1 MSALLRYSLY
11 LGQCICSF
19 DIALRVRQERLDFLP
34 FLPKIFFVLFTAA
47 PYILSGNIMTTSSKK
62 TIRLLPPELSNQIA
76 AGEVVERPASVVKEL
91 VENSLDA
98 GATSVL
104 VELENGG
111 QTLIRV
117 TDNGR
122 GIDADQ
128 LELAV
133 TRHATSKIAEV
144 GDLMNIDSYG
154 FRGEALPSI
163 ASVSRFRMISA
174 PLMEDGSTGEAS
186 GIEVVYG
193 AIRGV
198 SPAAL
203 NQGTLVEVSELFSN
217 IPARLKFL
225 KSPATE
231 QKKAQEL
238 FTRLAL
244 ARTDIAFT
252 LKAGTRELVRFEQGQ
267 SLARRM
273 GILWPPAI
281 VDALRP
287 FDVSISGMHLHGLT
301 SDPRSSQPRADRML
315 FYVNGRAVNDR
326 LLMRAVRQAY
336 QGRLTSRDYPQ
347 TVLFLEIPPH
357 DVDVNVHPAKNE
369 VRFRDEQAVFSAVLR
384 AIGSALTAVPL
395 ASERFEERAASVET
409 EEAPVKSTPPRPL
422 GFWGE
427 ADAVR
432 VMPRPRP
439 KTMPTFSS
447 KTEHDDAPVSVL
459 RERSVPERD
468 FMTGKAKP
476 AVRQDYVPPKTSGY
490 RPADIPPLPQGVK
503 ETPSDIFEE
512 SPQPLEEPTTMP
524 EPPAPQKLPMPE
536 EHPSAPGMESSP
548 LNGFRYLGQVARTY
562 LVLSQNDET
571 LLLLDQ
577 HAMHERIF
585 YEKFRAAGSKGLAR
599 PLLVPLEMELHPA
612 EVERLMELKDSLLRL
627 GFETSCRG
635 RRCMVQAMPTEMD
648 RSEALAFLREALSGR
663 VDDLEGVWI
672 HHACATAIRAGQH
685 LTPDDALNL
694 VRQWLRT
701 ESPDFCPHGRPCAVT
716 LEKADL
722 EKLFKRRQS

>member
-1 MSALLRYSLY
+1 MNAS
-11 LGQCICSF
+11 
-19 DIALRVRQERLDFLP
+19 ER
-34 FLPKIFFVLFTAA
+34 
-47 PYILSGNIMTTSSKK
+47 K

-117 TDNGR
+117 TDDGR
-122 GIDADQ
+122 GMPGDQ

-133 TRHATSKIAEV
+133 TRHATSKIADI
-144 GDLMNIDSYG
+144 GDLMNIRSYG

-163 ASVSRFRMISA
+163 ASVSRFRMTSA
-174 PLMEDGSTGEAS
+174 PLEDDGSTGDAHC
-186 GIEVVYG
+186 IEVLYG
-193 AIRGV
+193 TIKGV
-198 SPAAL
+198 SPSAL
-203 NQGTLVEVSELFSN
+203 NHGTVVEVSELFSN
-217 IPARLKFL
+217 VPARLKFL

-231 QKKAQEL
+231 QKKTQEL
-238 FTRLAL
+238 FTRIAL
-244 ARTDIAFT
+244 ARTDVAFT
-252 LKAGTRELVRFEQGQ
+252 LKAGTREVLRFDAGQ
-267 SLARRM
+267 TLARRM
-273 GILWPPAI
+273 AMLWPPAI

-287 FDVSISGMHLHGLT
+287 FDITTAGMRLHGLT

-315 FYVNGRAVNDR
+315 FFVNGRAVNDR
-326 LLMRAVRQAY
+326 LLMRAVRQVY

-347 TVLFLEIPPH
+347 TVLFLDMPPEE
-357 DVDVNVHPAKNE
+357 VDVNVHPAKNE

-384 AIGSALTAVPL
+384 AAGSALAGVPL
-395 ASERFEERAASVET
+395 ASERFKEHAELTTEQAPQKGMER
-409 EEAPVKSTPPRPL
+409 PVRPL

-432 VMPRPRP
+432 VMPKPQKKP
-439 KTMPTFSS
+439 SPLSFEKDDDFSPGS
-447 KTEHDDAPVSVL
+447 L
-459 RERSVPERD
+459 RENSVPERD
-468 FMTGKAKP
+468 FFTG
-476 AVRQDYVPPKTSGY
+476 
-490 RPADIPPLPQGVK
+490 RPNPEYSRERTGLAMPSPRPSDIPPLPEERTVEEK
-503 ETPSDIFEE
+503 EDGRKKERSLFD
-512 SPQPLEEPTTMP
+512 
-524 EPPAPQKLPMPE
+524 MPE
-536 EHPSAPGMESSP
+536 ETLRAKEVRMPSPVDDSSADEDPGETGAHALSVTAPAHDRSEVSEDLNLPRAEDKEEAPVAVSP
-548 LNGFRYLGQVARTY
+548 LRGFRYLGQVARTY
-562 LVLSQNDET
+562 LVLTQNDDT

-585 YEKFRAAGSKGLAR
+585 YEKFRAGGSRGMAQ
-599 PLLVPLEMELHPA
+599 PLLVPLDMDLHPS
-612 EVERLMELKDSLLRL
+612 EVERLLELKNTLLRL

-635 RRCMVQAMPTEMD
+635 RHCLVQSLPPEMD
-648 RSEALAFLREALSGR
+648 RAEAAAFLREALSGR
-663 VDDLEGVWI
+663 VDDLEARWI

-685 LTPDDALNL
+685 LTPDDAMTL

>member
-1 MSALLRYSLY
+1 M
-11 LGQCICSF
+11 
-19 DIALRVRQERLDFLP
+19 
-34 FLPKIFFVLFTAA
+34 
-47 PYILSGNIMTTSSKK
+47 NSSQNK

-91 VENSLDA
+91 MENSLDA
-98 GATSVL
+98 GATSIT

-111 QTLIRV
+111 QTMIRV
-117 TDNGR
+117 IDNGR
-122 GIDADQ
+122 GIAADQ

-133 TRHATSKIAEV
+133 TRHATSKIAEI

-174 PLMEDGSTGEAS
+174 PQQEDGSTGEAS
-186 GIEVVYG
+186 CIEVLYG
-193 AIRGV
+193 TMKPVA
-198 SPAAL
+198 PAAL
-203 NQGTLVEVSELFSN
+203 NQGTLVEVAELFSN

-238 FTRLAL
+238 FTRIAL
-244 ARTDIAFT
+244 ARPEAGFT
-252 LKAGTRELVRFEQGQ
+252 LKAGSREIVRFEAGQ
-267 SLARRM
+267 SLAHRM
-273 GILWPPAI
+273 AVLWPPAV

-287 FDVSISGMHLHGLT
+287 FDITVSGMRLYGLT

-347 TVLFLEIPPH
+347 TVLFLELPAH
-357 DVDVNVHPAKNE
+357 EVDVNVHPAKNE

-384 AIGSALTAVPL
+384 AAGSALAGVPL
-395 ASERFEERAASVET
+395 ASERFAERSEASGKAPAVPSPPPVR
-409 EEAPVKSTPPRPL
+409 EEAARTARPL

-432 VMPRPRP
+432 IMPRQ
-439 KTMPTFSS
+439 K
-447 KTEHDDAPVSVL
+447 KAPSLPEELSPMGNAL
-459 RERSVPERD
+459 REPYMPERD
-468 FMTGKAKP
+468 FRTGMPNPAFPHENRHAAPAPFPELSETKTENALPAEERQAPAKKQDSAEKVQKKDAEATAISENDAP
-476 AVRQDYVPPKTSGY
+476 AQAMREIP
-490 RPADIPPLPQGVK
+490 RPPL
-503 ETPSDIFEE
+503 
-512 SPQPLEEPTTMP
+512 
-524 EPPAPQKLPMPE
+524 
-536 EHPSAPGMESSP
+536 SP
-548 LNGFRYLGQVARTY
+548 LQGFRYLGQVAKTY
-562 LVLSQNDET
+562 LVLSQNDDT

-585 YEKFRAAGSKGLAR
+585 YEKFRAGGSRGAAQS
-599 PLLVPLEMELHPA
+599 LLVPLEMELHPS
-612 EVERLMELKDSLLRL
+612 EKERFLELEQNLPRL
-627 GFETSCRG
+627 GFEASCRG
-635 RRCMVQAMPTEMD
+635 GRLSVRAIPPEMD
-648 RSEALAFLREALSGR
+648 RSEAAAFLREVLSGR
-663 VDDLEGVWI
+663 VDDLTDVWI

-685 LTPDDALNL
+685 LTPEDALHL

-701 ESPDFCPHGRPCAVT
+701 EEPDFCPHGRPCAVT

>member
-1 MSALLRYSLY
+1 MNTNA
-11 LGQCICSF
+11 
-19 DIALRVRQERLDFLP
+19 
-34 FLPKIFFVLFTAA
+34 
-47 PYILSGNIMTTSSKK
+47 KK

-111 QTLIRV
+111 QTMIRV

-122 GIDADQ
+122 GVSGDQ

-133 TRHATSKIAEV
+133 TRHATSKIADV
-144 GDLMNIDSYG
+144 ADLMNIRSYG

-163 ASVSRFRMISA
+163 ASVSRFRMTSA
-174 PLMEDGSTGEAS
+174 PLEDDGSTGEAFC
-186 GIEVVYG
+186 IDVLYG
-193 AIRGV
+193 TIRSV
-198 SPAAL
+198 APAAL
-203 NQGTLVEVSELFSN
+203 NQGTVVEVSELFSN

-225 KSPATE
+225 KTPATE

-244 ARTDIAFT
+244 ARMDVGFT
-252 LKAGTRELVRFEQGQ
+252 LKAGSRELVRFEAGQ
-267 SLARRM
+267 TLARRM
-273 GILWPPAI
+273 ALLWPPAV

-287 FDVSISGMHLHGLT
+287 FDVTTSGMHLHGLT

-326 LLMRAVRQAY
+326 LLMRAVRQVY

-347 TVLFLEIPPH
+347 TVLFIDMPPEE
-357 DVDVNVHPAKNE
+357 VDVNVHPAKNE
-369 VRFRDEQAVFSAVLR
+369 VRFRDEQTVFAAVLR
-384 AIGSALTAVPL
+384 AVGSALAGVPL
-395 ASERFEERAASVET
+395 ASERFAERADAS
-409 EEAPVKSTPPRPL
+409 APQEKERPARPL

-432 VMPRPRP
+432 VMPKQKTLPRAS
-439 KTMPTFSS
+439 F
-447 KTEHDDAPVSVL
+447 EFQDDGPAGL
-459 RERSVPERD
+459 RERSMPERD
-468 FMTGKAKP
+468 FVSGRPNKSVVRERAGF
-476 AVRQDYVPPKTSGY
+476 AVPHPRSASV
-490 RPADIPPLPQGVK
+490 PPLPLHQEPEDAEPFV
-503 ETPSDIFEE
+503 EPSE
-512 SPQPLEEPTTMP
+512 SQSSEAQ
-524 EPPAPQKLPMPE
+524 PAPSALVATPAEATTTAPEIKAAPKPLDLPLPDARPE
-536 EHPSAPGMESSP
+536 QSADVSP
-548 LNGFRYLGQVARTY
+548 LRGFRYLGQVARTY
-562 LVLSQNDET
+562 LVLSQNDDT
-571 LLLLDQ
+571 LLILDQ

-585 YEKFRAAGSKGLAR
+585 YEKFRNGGSRGVAQ
-599 PLLVPLEMELHPA
+599 PLLVPLKLDLHPA
-612 EVERLMELKDSLLRL
+612 ETERLLEIRDNLLRL

-635 RRCMVQAMPTEMD
+635 NQCLVQTMPPEMD
-648 RSEALAFLREALSGR
+648 RAEASAFLREALSGR
-663 VDDLEGVWI
+663 VDDLESVWI

-685 LTPDDALNL
+685 LTPDDAMHLI
-694 VRQWLRT
+694 RQWLRT

>member
-1 MSALLRYSLY
+1 M
-11 LGQCICSF
+11 
-19 DIALRVRQERLDFLP
+19 
-34 FLPKIFFVLFTAA
+34 
-47 PYILSGNIMTTSSKK
+47 NTSPHK

-91 VENSLDA
+91 MENSLDA
-98 GATSVL
+98 GATSIT

-122 GIDADQ
+122 GIGADQ

-133 TRHATSKIAEV
+133 TRHATSKIAEL
-144 GDLMNIDSYG
+144 GDLMNISSYG

-163 ASVSRFRMISA
+163 ASVSRFRMVSA
-174 PLMEDGSTGEAS
+174 PQEEDGGTGEAAC
-186 GIEVVYG
+186 IEVVYG
-193 AIRGV
+193 TMKPV

-203 NQGTLVEVSELFSN
+203 NQGTTVEVAELFSN

-238 FTRLAL
+238 FTRIAL
-244 ARTDIAFT
+244 AREDAGFI
-252 LKAGTRELVRFEQGQ
+252 LKAGSREIVRFEAGQ
-267 SLARRM
+267 NLARRM
-273 GILWPPAI
+273 AVLWPPAI

-287 FDVSISGMHLHGLT
+287 FDIRMSGMHLYGLT

-347 TVLFLEIPPH
+347 TVLFLELPAH
-357 DVDVNVHPAKNE
+357 EVDVNVHPAKNE

-384 AIGSALTAVPL
+384 AVGSALAGVPL
-395 ASERFEERAASVET
+395 ASERFAERAGYAAE
-409 EEAPVKSTPPRPL
+409 STPDTAPLPVREEKPRPARPL

-432 VMPRPRP
+432 VMPRRPEPRIQP
-439 KTMPTFSS
+439 EEEVTFMTNALREPSLAERDFRTGRPLTGS
-447 KTEHDDAPVSVL
+447 APEKAFSPAPASPRAPVSEPFPSASGTLSSEAARLEKKPLMREKAPETPAPEAEHTQKSAAPVQEAEHTQEKQLSAPDVL
-459 RERSVPERD
+459 
-468 FMTGKAKP
+468 
-476 AVRQDYVPPKTSGY
+476 
-490 RPADIPPLPQGVK
+490 PLPV
-503 ETPSDIFEE
+503 EE
-512 SPQPLEEPTTMP
+512 KDMP
-524 EPPAPQKLPMPE
+524 R
-536 EHPSAPGMESSP
+536 PGISP
-548 LNGFRYLGQVARTY
+548 LQGFRYLGQVAKTY
-562 LVLSQNDET
+562 LVLSQNDDT

-585 YEKFRAAGSKGLAR
+585 YEKFRANGSRGVAR
-599 PLLVPLEMELHPA
+599 PLLVPLELDLHPA
-612 EVERLMELKDSLLRL
+612 EMERFLELKETLTRL
-627 GFETSCRG
+627 GFEATCRG
-635 RRCMVQAMPTEMD
+635 MRLAVRAMPPEMD
-648 RSEALAFLREALSGR
+648 RSEASAFLREALSGR
-663 VDDLEGVWI
+663 VDDLTSVWI
-672 HHACATAIRAGQH
+672 HHACATAIRAGQK
-685 LTPDDALNL
+685 LTPDDAMQL

-701 ESPDFCPHGRPCAVT
+701 EEPDFCPHGRPCAVT
-716 LEKADL
+716 LEKVDL

>member
-1 MSALLRYSLY
+1 MN
-11 LGQCICSF
+11 
-19 DIALRVRQERLDFLP
+19 
-34 FLPKIFFVLFTAA
+34 A
-47 PYILSGNIMTTSSKK
+47 PARK

-117 TDNGR
+117 TDDGR
-122 GIDADQ
+122 GVSGDQ

-133 TRHATSKIAEV
+133 TRHATSKIADV
-144 GDLMNIDSYG
+144 GDLMNIRSYG

-163 ASVSRFRMISA
+163 ASVSRFRMTSA
-174 PLMEDGSTGEAS
+174 PQEDDGSVGEAS
-186 GIEVVYG
+186 CIDVSYG
-193 AIRGV
+193 AIKSV

-203 NQGTLVEVSELFSN
+203 NKGTMVEVAELFSN

-231 QKKAQEL
+231 QKKTQEL

-244 ARTDIAFT
+244 ARTDVSFT
-252 LKAGTRELVRFEQGQ
+252 LKAGSRELVRFEAGQ
-267 SLARRM
+267 TLARRM

-287 FDVSISGMHLHGLT
+287 FDVTVAGMRLRGLT

-347 TVLFLEIPPH
+347 TALFLDMSPQE
-357 DVDVNVHPAKNE
+357 VDVNVHPAKNE

-384 AIGSALTAVPL
+384 AVSGALAGVPL
-395 ASERFEERAASVET
+395 ASERFAERTEERPASPSSRENA
-409 EEAPVKSTPPRPL
+409 ERPARPL

-432 VMPRPRP
+432 VMPKPKNEPR
-439 KTMPTFSS
+439 FSP
-447 KTEHDDAPVSVL
+447 E
-459 RERSVPERD
+459 ERQEDGLSPSCLKERGAPERD
-468 FMTGKAKP
+468 FFTGRPTVAP
-476 AVRQDYVPPKTSGY
+476 APHAPRPLVNESRPASVPPLALETAPSPRAPKDDT
-490 RPADIPPLPQGVK
+490 PAAQRDELPRDAAPAASKAATPLSLPLP
-503 ETPSDIFEE
+503 ETKNDA
-512 SPQPLEEPTTMP
+512 P
-524 EPPAPQKLPMPE
+524 ED
-536 EHPSAPGMESSP
+536 SP
-548 LNGFRYLGQVARTY
+548 LRGIRYLGQVAKTY
-562 LVLSQNDET
+562 LVLSQNDDT

-585 YEKFRAAGSKGLAR
+585 YEKFRAEGSRGVAQ
-599 PLLVPLEMELHPA
+599 PLLVPLELDLHPA
-612 EVERLMELKDSLLRL
+612 ETERLLELKDTLLRL

-635 RRCMVQAMPTEMD
+635 SRCLAQTMPPEMD
-648 RSEALAFLREALSGR
+648 RTEAAAFLREALSGR
-663 VDDLEGVWI
+663 VDDLESVWI
-672 HHACATAIRAGQH
+672 RHACATAIRAGQR
-685 LTPDDALNL
+685 LTPGDALHL

-722 EKLFKRRQS
+722 EKLFKRRQP